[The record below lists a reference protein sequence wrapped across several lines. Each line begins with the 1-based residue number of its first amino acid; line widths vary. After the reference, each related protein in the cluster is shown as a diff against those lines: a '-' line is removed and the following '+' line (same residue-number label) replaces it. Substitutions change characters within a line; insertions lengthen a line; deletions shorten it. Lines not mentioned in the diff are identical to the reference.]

1 MSNTGAHLVNSV
13 GASRLL
19 QRKAPMLRTSSFCRV
34 LLSLLSVIV
43 ATPAMAAEPVNEVR
57 LYALD
62 CGRAEFK
69 DMGFFSDTGEYDGKP
84 GGVAVPCFLI
94 RHPKGAL
101 LWDTGLGDKLA
112 ESKDGVELAGGIRL
126 RVPVTFA
133 EQLKALGLTPADVTH
148 VAFSHFHF
156 DHTGNANLLGTSIW
170 IINNAELAWAMR
182 TPPPFG
188 VDPTTFSAYTNVRTQ
203 MIDAD
208 HDVFGDGSVRILK
221 APGHT
226 PGHQV
231 LEIKLRK
238 SGVVILSGDLYH
250 TRDNRKYRRIP
261 AINFERAD
269 TLASNDRIEKIVTNT
284 KARLVVQHDM
294 VDFRALPK
302 FSAYLN

>member
-1 MSNTGAHLVNSV
+1 
-13 GASRLL
+13 
-19 QRKAPMLRTSSFCRV
+19 MLRTSSFCRV

-43 ATPAMAAEPVNEVR
+43 ATPVSAAEPVKEVR

-69 DMGFFSDTGEYDGKP
+69 DMGFFSDTGEYEGKP
-84 GGVAVPCFLI
+84 GAIAVPCFLV
-94 RHPKGAL
+94 RHAKGTL
-101 LWDTGLGDKLA
+101 LWDTGLGDKLS
-112 ESKDGVELAGGIRL
+112 ESKDGVERAGGIRL
-126 RVPVTFA
+126 RVTVTLA
-133 EQLKALGLTPADVTH
+133 EQLKALSLTPADVTH

-156 DHTGNANLLGTSIW
+156 DHTGNANLLGPSIW
-170 IINNAELAWAMR
+170 IINNAELNWALS

-188 VDPTTFSAYTNVRTQ
+188 VDPTTFSAYKSSKTQ
-203 MIDAD
+203 MIDGD

-238 SGVVILSGDLYH
+238 SGTVILSGDLYH

-261 AINFERAD
+261 TINFERAD
-269 TLASNDRIEKIVTNT
+269 TLASIDRIEKIVTNT

-294 VDFRALPK
+294 GDFRALPK
-302 FSAYLN
+302 FPDYLH

>member
-1 MSNTGAHLVNSV
+1 M
-13 GASRLL
+13 
-19 QRKAPMLRTSSFCRV
+19 PCTSSLCRV
-34 LLSLLSVIV
+34 LLSLLAVVV
-43 ATPAMAAEPVNEVR
+43 ATPAFAADPVSEVR

-62 CGRAEFK
+62 CGRVEFK

-84 GGVAVPCFLI
+84 GNLAVPCFLI
-94 RHPKGAL
+94 RHAKGAL

-126 RVPVTFA
+126 RVPVTLA
-133 EQLKALGLTPADVTH
+133 EQLKALSLTTADLTY

-170 IINNAELAWAMR
+170 IINTAELNWALS
-182 TPPPFG
+182 TPQPFG
-188 VDPTTFSAYTNVRTQ
+188 VDPSTFSAYKASKTQ
-203 MIDAD
+203 MINGD

-238 SGVVILSGDLYH
+238 SGTVILSGDLYH

-269 TLASNDRIEKIVTNT
+269 TLASIDRIEKIVTNT

-294 VDFRALPK
+294 SDFAALPK
-302 FSAYLN
+302 FPAYLN

>member
-1 MSNTGAHLVNSV
+1 MPS
-13 GASRLL
+13 
-19 QRKAPMLRTSSFCRV
+19 TSSLCGV
-34 LLSLLSVIV
+34 LLSLLAVV
-43 ATPAMAAEPVNEVR
+43 AMPALAADPVSEVR

-84 GGVAVPCFLI
+84 GNLAVPCFLI
-94 RHPKGAL
+94 RHAKGAL

-126 RVPVTFA
+126 RVPVTLA
-133 EQLKALGLTPADVTH
+133 EQLKTLSLTTADLTY

-170 IINNAELAWAMR
+170 IINTAELNWALS
-182 TPPPFG
+182 TPQPFG
-188 VDPTTFSAYTNVRTQ
+188 VDPSTFSAYKASKTQ
-203 MIDAD
+203 MISGD

-238 SGVVILSGDLYH
+238 SGTVILSGDLYH

-269 TLASNDRIEKIVTNT
+269 TLASIDRIEKIVTNT

-294 VDFRALPK
+294 SDFAALPK
-302 FSAYLN
+302 FPAYLN